1 MTLPGGPAAKLG
13 HRYEMW
19 WTLSELVRMLRGETD
34 SLRLEPPGEDDVEF
48 IVRAGGAQEYHQAK
62 RSHRSG
68 KWSVATLASAGV
80 LASIGK
86 LLIGNCHRFVFVSGS
101 DARELADLCE
111 GAADAESFEEFGE
124 RFLRAEPRASSYERV
139 LSKWGCDRRD
149 AWDALR
155 RVDVRTTSEHELAT
169 KVDYGLSALFLGNAN
184 DLCARLATI
193 VENAV
198 HRTIER
204 TALLG
209 QLEQAGFL
217 LRKISGPH
225 AARQAVVDATE
236 RYLSGVRPNLIQ
248 GALIPRTKTAEV
260 IGLLTGE
267 RPSDCVLTGQAGSG
281 KTGCVIE
288 VVDKLRANGVQVLA
302 FRLDRHMSA
311 TTTAGLGQRLG
322 LEESPALVLNAAA
335 KNAGAPAVLIID
347 QLDAVSA
354 MSGRVSEAFD
364 VVAQLLVETKA
375 ASIQT
380 VVVCRAF
387 DWHNDPRLR
396 SLIREDNKEANLDEL
411 SLDQVREVLRKAG
424 RDAGSFST
432 RQLDLLRLP
441 QNLALFLDANFP
453 STTTFSSVGDLFE
466 RYWNEKRKLV
476 GERTRGE
483 NDHWVDV
490 IGTICDVM
498 NTTQQ
503 LSVRKEKLDRFSP
516 DHLYQYVSEH
526 VLVVDGDSYAFGH
539 ESFFDY
545 CFARLFVNK
554 ETPLTTLLTS
564 SEQHLF
570 RRAQVRQILTYL
582 RSADFDRYTRE
593 LQALVS
599 ADDIRIHIKDLAFA
613 LLGAV
618 DDPCDEEWNI
628 WMAFT
633 KSQRSALE
641 QGRPGQGGLAVRAW
655 ERVFYAPSW
664 FEQFDEREL
673 ICGWLRGQGP
683 CLDLA
688 TNYLRAH
695 QDDWPDVVAAYLEPF
710 ADEGG
715 DWRRRLQTVMSHP
728 GSCRSRRHFDL
739 FLRLLDNGTLD
750 VGGRGAS
757 SDVTEMVYHQ
767 LQRRQPAW
775 IPEIVARQIKR
786 LRPVAVPQ
794 TAPFLEVGR
803 LDLLVGGVSSEAIGE
818 AAEKAP
824 AAFVDHVLSAV
835 HELAEAASSAGQSPP
850 IQDVVWQIPMKGS
863 RNAADVCLRALEG
876 ALSRLAGNDEDMRKW
891 IETLFNSKTHIA
903 NHLLL
908 TIFRGAPQRYAD
920 EAALAFCKDPWRFDC
935 GYVDSSYWC
944 ATETLKAVVPYCTKS
959 SRSQVEHAILAYV
972 DPFERTKE
980 GVRHRGWAAFNL
992 LAAIPNELR
1001 SNVAKRRFMEWERK
1015 FHSPATEPRE
1025 MVGRIVGSP
1034 IASKRTEKMSDRDWL
1049 SAIAAY
1055 PSERT
1060 APSRLR
1066 LRGGA
1071 RQLAQEFAELA
1082 QKEPERFAHLG
1093 LQLRPETN
1101 PVYFSQLLNGLTK
1114 TTVDDAAKIALCQ
1127 RVFEYAG
1134 VGCGGEI
1141 AGLLASANVPL
1152 PDDALD
1158 MLVWL
1163 AVEAENVEDE
1173 WQWNKSTASGQPIYG
1188 GDIYANGINTTRGRA
1203 ALAMG
1208 ELILKDGHY
1217 ISRLGQALPR
1227 LVRVRSAAV
1236 GSCVAHTLRAV
1247 AVHDRALGVDLFLR
1261 MDFGEERLLG
1271 TRHVH
1276 EFVRE
1281 NVHREFDRLRDL
1293 IARMLRS
1300 SNPEVGR
1307 AGARLGCL
1315 ASLSHEDAF
1324 ELAEESVRGVVHQ
1337 RLGAADVAAANV
1349 GESKCRQW
1357 CEDALTTFFVDDN
1370 VDVRKVA
1377 ASCFRNIPESDLVN
1391 YEELIGAFCNGP
1403 AFRDGSSSLL
1413 YALRRARASLPAM
1426 TYLACGKALESTKR
1440 RGMDT
1445 RAAGELTF
1453 RLYQQ
1458 HLNDE
1463 WTARALD
1470 LIDRLCLEEPGEAGG
1485 RLEDFER

>member
-1 MTLPGGPAAKLG
+1 
-13 HRYEMW
+13 
-19 WTLSELVRMLRGETD
+19 
-34 SLRLEPPGEDDVEF
+34 
-48 IVRAGGAQEYHQAK
+48 
-62 RSHRSG
+62 
-68 KWSVATLASAGV
+68 
-80 LASIGK
+80 
-86 LLIGNCHRFVFVSGS
+86 
-101 DARELADLCE
+101 
-111 GAADAESFEEFGE
+111 
-124 RFLRAEPRASSYERV
+124 
-139 LSKWGCDRRD
+139 
-149 AWDALR
+149 
-155 RVDVRTTSEHELAT
+155 
-169 KVDYGLSALFLGNAN
+169 
-184 DLCARLATI
+184 
-193 VENAV
+193 
-198 HRTIER
+198 
-204 TALLG
+204 
-209 QLEQAGFL
+209 
-217 LRKISGPH
+217 
-225 AARQAVVDATE
+225 
-236 RYLSGVRPNLIQ
+236 
-248 GALIPRTKTAEV
+248 
-260 IGLLTGE
+260 
-267 RPSDCVLTGQAGSG
+267 
-281 KTGCVIE
+281 
-288 VVDKLRANGVQVLA
+288 
-302 FRLDRHMSA
+302 MSA
-311 TTTAGLGQRLG
+311 TTTTDLGRRLG

-396 SLIREDNKEANLDEL
+396 SLIREDDKEVNLDEL
-411 SLDQVREVLRKAG
+411 SLDQVRHVLRTAD
-424 RDAGSFST
+424 RDATSFST

-483 NDHWVDV
+483 NDRWIDV

-503 LSVRKEKLDRFSP
+503 LSVRKERLDHFSP
-516 DHLYQYVSEH
+516 AYLYQYVSEH
-526 VLVVDGDSYAFGH
+526 VLAVDGDSYAFGH

-570 RRAQVRQILTYL
+570 RRAQVRQIFTYL

-618 DDPCDEEWNI
+618 DDPCDEEWDI

-641 QGRPGQGGLAVRAW
+641 QGRPSQGGLAARAW

-664 FEQFDEREL
+664 FKQFDEREL

-695 QDDWPDVVAAYLEPF
+695 QGDWPDVVAAYLEPF
-710 ADEGG
+710 ANEGG
-715 DWRRRLQTVMSHP
+715 DWQRRLQTVMSHP

-775 IPEIVARQIKR
+775 IPEILARQIKR
-786 LRPVAVPQ
+786 LGPVAVQQ

-891 IETLFNSKTHIA
+891 IGTLFNSKTHIA

-935 GYVDSSYWC
+935 GYADSSYWC
-944 ATETLKAVVPYCTKS
+944 ATETLKAVVPYCTES
-959 SRSQVEHAILAYV
+959 SRSQVEHEILAYV

-992 LAAIPNELR
+992 LAAIPNETSQQRCKAALYGMGAQVSQPCDRAERDGRADCRVAYNVQADGKDERSGLAGCDRSVPVRTDGTLESSVTRRSTAASHRSLPSWHRRSQNDLR
-1001 SNVAKRRFMEWERK
+1001 TLAYSCDQRR
-1015 FHSPATEPRE
+1015 T
-1025 MVGRIVGSP
+1025 
-1034 IASKRTEKMSDRDWL
+1034 
-1049 SAIAAY
+1049 
-1055 PSERT
+1055 
-1060 APSRLR
+1060 
-1066 LRGGA
+1066 
-1071 RQLAQEFAELA
+1071 
-1082 QKEPERFAHLG
+1082 
-1093 LQLRPETN
+1093 

-1134 VGCGGEI
+1134 VECGGEI

-1208 ELILKDGHY
+1208 ELIPKGW
-1217 ISRLGQALPR
+1217 ALHITSWTGP
-1227 LVRVRSAAV
+1227 AA
-1236 GSCVAHTLRAV
+1236 
-1247 AVHDRALGVDLFLR
+1247 
-1261 MDFGEERLLG
+1261 
-1271 TRHVH
+1271 
-1276 EFVRE
+1276 
-1281 NVHREFDRLRDL
+1281 
-1293 IARMLRS
+1293 
-1300 SNPEVGR
+1300 
-1307 AGARLGCL
+1307 AGACAERGSRVMCCANAPRGRRTRPGVGC
-1315 ASLSHEDAF
+1315 
-1324 ELAEESVRGVVHQ
+1324 
-1337 RLGAADVAAANV
+1337 
-1349 GESKCRQW
+1349 
-1357 CEDALTTFFVDDN
+1357 
-1370 VDVRKVA
+1370 
-1377 ASCFRNIPESDLVN
+1377 
-1391 YEELIGAFCNGP
+1391 
-1403 AFRDGSSSLL
+1403 
-1413 YALRRARASLPAM
+1413 
-1426 TYLACGKALESTKR
+1426 
-1440 RGMDT
+1440 
-1445 RAAGELTF
+1445 
-1453 RLYQQ
+1453 
-1458 HLNDE
+1458 
-1463 WTARALD
+1463 
-1470 LIDRLCLEEPGEAGG
+1470 
-1485 RLEDFER
+1485 